1 MGRTYCSKPDLA
13 GAGINGLSISDFLE
27 LMLFLFI
34 FNIYYYYYFL
44 QLSVPLKSPKYESTI
59 SLNFEVQ
66 ETVGLF
72 TTYRSRNCA
81 LTSFLSPVFKQF
93 LWTLFDLHNN
103 PLIYRNFGITDPI
116 WPVTAERLRCSD
128 SVSYTTLE
136 CGRPWNPNLLVSKL
150 GYFLS

>member
-13 GAGINGLSISDFLE
+13 GAGISGFSISDFLE

-81 LTSFLSPVFKQF
+81 RVSFFSPVFKQF

-103 PLIYRNFGITDPI
+103 PLIYRNLGITDPI
-116 WPVTAERLRCSD
+116 WPVTAERLRAVVTV
-128 SVSYTTLE
+128 SVTQ
-136 CGRPWNPNLLVSKL
+136 LVSVE
-150 GYFLS
+150 GPGTQIFSCQN